1 MNEIKQSA
9 AAEGD
14 LLISI
19 IIPAYNEEGLV
30 GQTVHAVSALAGVGQ
45 IIVVDDGSTDNTA
58 RVAEDAGATVLRSEK
73 NLGKGG
79 ALNLGIKEAI
89 GDIILLIDADL
100 GKSAAKARKLIDPV
114 IKGQADLTIARF
126 ISRKRKGGFGL
137 ALNLAR
143 KGIRHLTGLNIQ
155 APLSGQRALN
165 RKALAALNNKFAS
178 GFAVEVAMII
188 DLARYG
194 LVIREVPVEMS
205 HRETE
210 KNLAGFAH
218 RGRQFWDILSIITR
232 RLF

>member
-1 MNEIKQSA
+1 LKQNLA
-9 AAEGD
+9 VAED
-14 LLISI
+14 SLVSI
-19 IIPAYNEEGLV
+19 IIPAFNEEGLV
-30 GQTVHAVSALAGVGQ
+30 GQTVHAVSALPGVGQ

-58 RVAEDAGATVLRSEK
+58 HVAKDAGAIVLRSEK
-73 NLGKGG
+73 NLGKGD

-89 GDIILLIDADL
+89 GDIVLLIDADL
-100 GKSAAKARKLIDPV
+100 GKSAVEGRKLVDPV

-126 ISRKRKGGFGL
+126 TSRNRKGGFGL

-143 KGIRHLTGLNIQ
+143 KGIRHLTGLNMQ

-165 RKALAALNNKFAS
+165 RKALAVLDNKFAS
-178 GFAVEVAMII
+178 GFGVEVAMII
-188 DLARYG
+188 DLARHG

-210 KNLAGFAH
+210 KNLAGFVH